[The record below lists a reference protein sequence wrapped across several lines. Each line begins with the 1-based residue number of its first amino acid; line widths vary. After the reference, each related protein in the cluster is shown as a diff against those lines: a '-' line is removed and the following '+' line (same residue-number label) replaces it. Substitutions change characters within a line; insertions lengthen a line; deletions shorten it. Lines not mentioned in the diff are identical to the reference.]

1 MTDTKEFKVALIR
14 NGITAGELAD
24 KVNLSRQSLSYK
36 MNNIREFTSS
46 EIAKICEVLNL
57 DIAEKERIFF
67 GNTVDN

>member
-46 EIAKICEVLNL
+46 EIAKICEVLDL